1 MFNEVIL
8 PKKWDAESDIVI
20 IGAGTAGFCA
30 AIEATKAGAKVMI
43 LEQAPSPNGSLSVCA
58 GNINFAGSP
67 YQKERLIEDSPDNYY
82 EDGLEGC
89 KGDPAMWRKFV
100 DNHLD
105 TYELIVGLG
114 YKPID
119 VWILPGH
126 KITRSH
132 YFEGGGPQL
141 LKLLEKGAKENG
153 ADIKFK
159 HRAVQLYVDVAKKR
173 VVGVKAESGG
183 KTVNCRANKA
193 VIIASGGF
201 GNNPKMVSE
210 FKGEEY
216 ARRCLPTM
224 KGHTG
229 EGIKMAMSIGVA
241 TSHIGT
247 AAMPSI
253 PMDAVTKIPDAIT
266 LHHTL
271 CGSIFVNMQGKRYVN
286 ECLQIF
292 PYLGEASFAQEGEFV
307 FTIYDS
313 VIRDMI
319 HLVNWNIFKEFQDD
333 TIEGL
338 ATQLGIEPENLV
350 EGIKEYNDDIDQ
362 NGYDTKFNKKLLLGP
377 HKIPPVKIEKPPF
390 YGIKLMDC
398 FTSYK
403 GGLKTNTE
411 SQALDYNGN
420 VVPGLYLAG
429 ECQGGLFGEGY
440 YLCGTMIC
448 YSMTFGRI
456 AGINAAAEKP

>member
-1 MFNEVIL
+1 MVTEF
-8 PKKWDAESDIVI
+8 
-20 IGAGTAGFCA
+20 
-30 AIEATKAGAKVMI
+30 
-43 LEQAPSPNGSLSVCA
+43 
-58 GNINFAGSP
+58 
-67 YQKERLIEDSPDNYY
+67 R
-82 EDGLEGC
+82 
-89 KGDPAMWRKFV
+89 
-100 DNHLD
+100 
-105 TYELIVGLG
+105 
-114 YKPID
+114 
-119 VWILPGH
+119 
-126 KITRSH
+126 
-132 YFEGGGPQL
+132 
-141 LKLLEKGAKENG
+141 
-153 ADIKFK
+153 
-159 HRAVQLYVDVAKKR
+159 
-173 VVGVKAESGG
+173 GV
-183 KTVNCRANKA
+183 
-193 VIIASGGF
+193 
-201 GNNPKMVSE
+201 
-210 FKGEEY
+210 EY

-224 KGHTG
+224 KGHSG

-286 ECLQIF
+286 ECLKIF
-292 PYLGEASFAQEGEFV
+292 PDLGESSFAQEGEFV

-319 HLVNWNIFKEFQDD
+319 HLIDWNLFKEFQDD

-338 ATQLGIEPENLV
+338 ATQLGIEPDKLV

-362 NGYDTKFNKKLLLGP
+362 NGYDTKFGKKLLMGP

-411 SQALDYNGN
+411 SQALDYSGN
-420 VVPGLYLAG
+420 VVPGLYVAG
-429 ECQGGLFGEGY
+429 ECQGGLFSEGS

-456 AGINAAAEKP
+456 AGISAAAEKP

>member
-1 MFNEVIL
+1 
-8 PKKWDAESDIVI
+8 
-20 IGAGTAGFCA
+20 
-30 AIEATKAGAKVMI
+30 
-43 LEQAPSPNGSLSVCA
+43 
-58 GNINFAGSP
+58 
-67 YQKERLIEDSPDNYY
+67 
-82 EDGLEGC
+82 
-89 KGDPAMWRKFV
+89 
-100 DNHLD
+100 
-105 TYELIVGLG
+105 
-114 YKPID
+114 
-119 VWILPGH
+119 
-126 KITRSH
+126 
-132 YFEGGGPQL
+132 
-141 LKLLEKGAKENG
+141 
-153 ADIKFK
+153 
-159 HRAVQLYVDVAKKR
+159 
-173 VVGVKAESGG
+173 VKAESGG
-183 KTVNCRANKA
+183 KTVNFKANKA

-210 FKGEEY
+210 FRGEEY

-229 EGIKMAMSIGVA
+229 EGIKMAMSVGVA

-253 PMDAVTKIPDAIT
+253 PMDAITKIPDAIT

-286 ECLQIF
+286 ECLKIF
-292 PYLGEASFAQEGEFV
+292 PDLGESSFAQEGEFV

-319 HLVNWNIFKEFQDD
+319 HLVNWEIFKEFQDD

-338 ATQLGIEPENLV
+338 ATQLGIEPDKLV

-362 NGYDTKFNKKLLLGP
+362 NGYDTKFGKKLLMGP

-411 SQALDYNGN
+411 SQALDYSGN
-420 VVPGLYLAG
+420 VVPGLYVAG
-429 ECQGGLFGEGY
+429 ECQGGLFSEGS

>member
-1 MFNEVIL
+1 MFNEAIL
-8 PKKWDAESDIVI
+8 PGEWDVESDIII
-20 IGAGTAGFCA
+20 IGGGTAGFCA
-30 AIEATKAGAKVMI
+30 AIEARKAGSGVVV
-43 LEQAPSPNGSLSVCA
+43 LEQAPTPNGSLSVCA

-67 YQKERLIEDSPDNYY
+67 YQKERFIEDSPDNYY
-82 EDGLEGC
+82 KDGLEGC
-89 KGDPAMWRKFV
+89 KGDPAMWRKFM

-105 TYELIVGLG
+105 TYDLIVGLG

-119 VWILPGH
+119 IWLLPGH
-126 KITRSH
+126 NITRSH

-153 ADIKFK
+153 ADIRFK
-159 HRAVQLYVDVAKKR
+159 HRAVQLYVDMTNKR

-183 KTVNCRANKA
+183 KTVNFKANKA

-201 GNNPKMVSE
+201 GNNPKMVTE
-210 FKGEEY
+210 FRGEEY
-216 ARRCLPTM
+216 AKRCLPTM

-271 CGSIFVNMQGKRYVN
+271 CGSIFVNMQGKRYVD

-292 PYLGEASFAQEGEFV
+292 PYLGEASFAQEGEYV

-319 HLVNWNIFKEFQDD
+319 HLINWDIFKEFQDD

-338 ATQLGIEPENLV
+338 ATQLGIEPADLV
-350 EGIKEYNDDIDQ
+350 AGIKEYNDDIDQ
-362 NGYDTKFNKKLLLGP
+362 NGYDTKFGKKLLLGP
-377 HKIPPVKIEKPPF
+377 HKIPPVKVEKPPF

-420 VVPGLYLAG
+420 VVPGLYIAG
-429 ECQGGLFGEGY
+429 ECQGGLFAEGS

-456 AGINAAAEKP
+456 AGINAAAE